1 MAIPVEEWEITCDKQ
16 TFAKVRQEEKFAY
29 IVALARAVVPNV
41 KSALAF
47 SKHALAA
54 NVPGDAVVDIAS
66 EAEGRKPLV
75 PTAIPTAG
83 R

>member
-1 MAIPVEEWEITCDKQ
+1 
-16 TFAKVRQEEKFAY
+16 
-29 IVALARAVVPNV
+29 
-41 KSALAF
+41 
-47 SKHALAA
+47 
-54 NVPGDAVVDIAS
+54 VVDIAS